1 MRYSLPML
9 CLLTLG
15 TVADAS
21 AQQPPDQAAIVAE
34 FLSLERAR
42 QSPGAT
48 EADVDRL
55 LALLADSV
63 VYEHPRAGARLRGK
77 DVLRLGMLGYMGS
90 VRNVSD
96 SVTSRTTAP
105 DVVVLVVETRG
116 EMSRDGRWIPFRRRS
131 LRVFEFAGH
140 RVQRIIEYGWEG
152 RESSG
157 ALRSP
162 TRRIIH
168 QAMRMRS
175 ESF

>member
-1 MRYSLPML
+1 MQYGLVFL

-21 AQQPPDQAAIVAE
+21 AQQSPNQAAIVAE

-55 LALLADSV
+55 LALMADSV
-63 VYEHPRAGARLRGK
+63 VYEHPRAGARLQGK
-77 DVLRLGMLGYMGS
+77 DVLRRGMLRYLGS
-90 VRNVSD
+90 VRIVSD
-96 SVTSRTTAP
+96 SVISRTTAP

-116 EMSRDGRWIPFRRRS
+116 ELSRDGQWIPFTRRS

-140 RVQRIIEYGWEG
+140 WVRRIIEYGW
-152 RESSG
+152 
-157 ALRSP
+157 
-162 TRRIIH
+162 
-168 QAMRMRS
+168 
-175 ESF
+175 